1 MVIDYIRNEK
11 MNECFEKNAWYGM
24 PDDSEISDRLTYNPD
39 DEAMQTLADLKPEWF
54 VYHKPFLMNRGE
66 NILYGIAADRNE
78 TYLEIPEGIEVYDN
92 FFIHEEDYGYET
104 IVIPNSLVHI
114 TNWEN
119 PFGYHVK
126 NYKVDTNH
134 PCFAEANGLLM
145 DSDYYTLLLFP
156 SGRNNGTEY
165 VVLDFRDQTFN
176 EDFDLTIEEYAFCM
190 RGFVKALVLPPFC
203 DFNEKSFYIFNGT
216 GKIIAGNYRKDK
228 LDKIVKT
235 GRIVGT
241 DICYYDVFNYK
252 DDFTGVD
259 EEGFFMAPP
268 LCESLDEVG
277 NFVPLPVDSITVK
290 KADLEFDQIPITLV
304 IPDTVHTIEDG
315 ALSGLFGKGRNAQGI
330 EKRCIILPERFYETI
345 DREWTKGEDKR
356 PVIIY
361 Y

>member
-1 MVIDYIRNEK
+1 
-11 MNECFEKNAWYGM
+11 
-24 PDDSEISDRLTYNPD
+24 DDSEISDRLTYNPD

-114 TNWEN
+114 SNWEN

-156 SGRNNGTEY
+156 SGRNTGTEY

-176 EDFDLTIEEYAFCM
+176 EDFDLTIGEYAFCM

-259 EEGFFMAPP
+259 EEGFFVAPP

-290 KADLEFDQIPITLV
+290 NADLEFDQIPITLV
-304 IPDTVHTIEDG
+304 IPDTVQTIEDG
-315 ALSGLFGKGRNAQGI
+315 ALSSLFGKGRNAQGI
-330 EKRCIILPERFYETI
+330 EKRCVILPERFLETI

-356 PVIIY
+356 PIIIY